1 MKTIVALAAL
11 LIPIISFA
19 HPGHGSTD
27 GFNLT
32 HYFIEPEHAVF
43 TWTFVLIGQHPDR
56 HVQLMKFGRTF
67 PTAHDS

>member
-11 LIPIISFA
+11 LIPIMSFA

-32 HYFIEPEHAVF
+32 HYFIESEHAVF
-43 TWTFVLIGQHPDR
+43 TWTFVLIGVCLVSMYGVKKRNTDR
-56 HVQLMKFGRTF
+56 SNPV
-67 PTAHDS
+67 